1 MVVVHFGEHV
11 DSIRVEREIRVVN
24 YSERVQLM
32 SKYTFTVNE
41 LCRVGSIQAID
52 TVCPTNAV
60 L

>member
-41 LCRVGSIQAID
+41 LCRVGSIQTID
-52 TVCPTNAV
+52 TVRPTNAV